1 MGVEIIK
8 HYYEV
13 SEVAQLRH
21 LALLSAGNE
30 GEDLFGKGDHN
41 ATRQRQDYLLELLQT
56 HGAREYAYAL
66 NDLSGRAIENAL
78 ATLPTVERS
87 QVLKHLSRRAQ
98 TRLDDVE
105 GLRRQPTHAVLTL
118 PSFVM

>member
-1 MGVEIIK
+1 MFRLTLFR
-8 HYYEV
+8 
-13 SEVAQLRH
+13 SAPCN
-21 LALLSAGNE
+21 LALQEALRQA
-30 GEDLFGKGDHN
+30 

-105 GLRRQPTHAVLTL
+105 GLRRQPTHAALTL